1 MPSYDYECESC
12 SLKFTISHSIIE
24 KMTDC
29 SECNAQNSLRRYTHF
44 ENKVNFVDKTQNRKV
59 GSVVRQSIEEFK
71 DELELQRSDLKS
83 REHNV

>member
-1 MPSYDYECESC
+1 
-12 SLKFTISHSIIE
+12 
-24 KMTDC
+24 MTDC

-83 REHNV
+83 REHND